1 MFGLLPTRVCVPVV
15 ANVAVSPFTNPLIS
29 PSAVSAVPSYTF
41 CLSGVVT
48 VSVAGVI
55 STTAEVCSTY
65 VLSPTL
71 TVPLTYTGYSP
82 TSLNIGSSA
91 V

>member
-1 MFGLLPTRVCVPVV
+1 MPVV

-41 CLSGVVT
+41 CSFGVVT

-55 STTAEVCSTY
+55 LTTAEVCSSY
-65 VLSPTL
+65 GVSPTV
-71 TVPLTYTGYSP
+71 TVPLTYTVYSP
-82 TSLNIGSSA
+82 TSVNIGSST